1 MIGNNNFSLQATA
14 SNGEPLKV
22 FILFCFNKVD
32 GSVVTFR
39 TITQTAGV
47 QDELKSVGGEIY

>member
-1 MIGNNNFSLQATA
+1 M
-14 SNGEPLKV
+14 GEPLEV

-32 GSVVTFR
+32 GNMVTSR
-39 TITQTAGV
+39 TITQAAGV